1 MKVPRIMIAAVS
13 SGSGKTFLTCSL
25 LQALVD
31 LEKKV
36 AAFKCGPDYID
47 PMFHQKVIGVPS
59 KNLDTYFTGENVTKY
74 LLLEG
79 AKEKNISII
88 EGAMGLYDGLGG
100 IKEEASSYHLA
111 KVTKTPII
119 LVIDGHGM
127 GRSVIPLISGF
138 LQYDRSQLICGVIL
152 NNITGMFYE
161 TLKPELE
168 AQIPV
173 PVLGYFPKQKDIHL
187 ESRHLGLQMPHEI
200 ADLKKQVKKSADIIK
215 TTVSIDKIMAL
226 ALQAVDLEAEEVLIT
241 PEEKN
246 IRIGVARDEAFCF
259 YYEDNLK
266 LLQKFGAE
274 LIYFSPLRDSKL
286 PDHVHGILLGGGY
299 PELYA
304 KELSENNQMKASVKE
319 AIDNG
324 MPSIAECGGFMYLHE
339 TMEDMEERAYS
350 MVGAVRGR
358 CHYTGKLVRFGYINI
373 MEGKGNFLSKNTGIR
388 GHEFHYYDSTV
399 NGTSCIA
406 QKPVS
411 GKEWQCIHAAKS
423 HWWGFPH
430 LYYYSN
436 PGYVK
441 YYLERALEYGKVL

>member
-1 MKVPRIMIAAVS
+1 MKVPRIMIGAVS

-59 KNLDTYFTGENVTKY
+59 KNLDTYFTDENATKY

-79 AKEKNISII
+79 AKGKDISIM

-111 KVTKTPII
+111 KITKTPII

-168 AQIPV
+168 AQIPI
-173 PVLGYFPKQKDIHL
+173 PILGYFPKQKDIHL

-200 ADLKKQVKKSADIIK
+200 ADLKGQVKKSADIIK

-226 ALQAVDLEAEEVLIT
+226 ALQAVDLEAEEVEIT
-241 PEEKN
+241 PQVKN

-286 PDHVHGILLGGGY
+286 PNHIHGILLGGGY

-304 KELSENNQMKASVKE
+304 KELSKNSLMKASVKE
-319 AIDNG
+319 AIDKG

-339 TMEDMEERAYS
+339 TMEDMEGRAYS
-350 MVGAVRGR
+350 MVGAVRGS

-373 MEGKGNFLSKNTGIR
+373 TEEKENFLSKDTGIR
-388 GHEFHYYDSTV
+388 GHEFHYYDSME
-399 NGTSCIA
+399 NGASCIV

-411 GKEWQCIHAAKS
+411 GKTWQCIHATKN

-441 YYLERALEYGKVL
+441 YYLERAQEYGKSL